1 MATIIRVAGADF
13 SNNAIGFIPPV
24 ATGLEG
30 WFQMGGSL
38 SQSLRNLAPG
48 GEDAEA
54 VGSPAVSAS
63 YISCDGLVD
72 YIATTINE
80 TAGLTLIVVGR
91 ATGDVLTPAT
101 RPAFIGNYGA
111 DGVNR
116 GAMMFASA
124 SSSAQAAILNS
135 AGAYVDNGVDSQSLA
150 PLQTEVDVSVFR
162 FMSMSFDPGGNQRT
176 ATRTPGTGEVI
187 ERVLDRSTLTRMVRD
202 APIWIGGTPGN
213 NSHGPCDVAF
223 AAIYSRAVTAAEENT
238 LYADIKA
245 RMAAR
250 GITI

>member
-13 SNNAIGFIPPV
+13 SANAIGFIPPV
-24 ATGLEG
+24 ASGLVG
-30 WFQMGGSL
+30 WFQMGGTL

-48 GEDAEA
+48 GDDASA
-54 VGSPAVSAS
+54 VGSPTVSAS

-72 YIATTINE
+72 YLTTGIDE
-80 TAGLTLIVVGR
+80 TAGLTLIAVGR
-91 ATGDVLTPAT
+91 ATGDVLTPET

-111 DGVNR
+111 GGVNR
-116 GAMMFASA
+116 GVMLYATASVGPD
-124 SSSAQAAILNS
+124 AAALNS
-135 AGAYVDNGVDSQSLA
+135 AGAYLDAGVDAQYLA
-150 PLQTEVDVSVFR
+150 PLQTEVDLTAFR
-162 FMSMSFDPGGNQRT
+162 FMSASFEPGGNQRT

-223 AAIYSRAVTAAEENT
+223 AAIYSRAITAAEENT
-238 LYADIKA
+238 LYTDIKA